1 MDVCCLNRPF
11 DDQSQDKIRVETEAV
26 ISLLKRCNTKDDWT
40 LVGGDIVTI
49 EASNNSDIVKKQK
62 VLLLHDGADEKINY
76 NETIKTRSEDFRK
89 HNIKSFDSLHL
100 ATAEH
105 ADVDALLTTDKKF
118 ENASTRTDAKTRVV
132 NPLTFYLEVLD
143 NE

>member
-26 ISLLKRCNTKDDWT
+26 ISLLKRCNTKDEWY
-40 LVGGDIVTI
+40 LVGSDIITI

-62 VLLLHDGADEKINY
+62 VLLLHDMANEKVIFNDI
-76 NETIKTRSEDFRK
+76 IKIRSDDFIK
-89 HNIKSFDSLHL
+89 HNVKAFDSLHL
-100 ATAEH
+100 ATAEY
-105 ADVDALLTTDKKF
+105 AKVDVLLTTDGNFIKAA
-118 ENASTRTDAKTRVV
+118 NRTDSNIRVV
-132 NPLTFYLEVLD
+132 NPLTYSLEVLD